1 MNFVTNTHE
10 KRNLQMSVF
19 ETTKKVSGYIQG
31 VSG

>member
-10 KRNLQMSVF
+10 KNLQMSVF